1 MSKITV
7 GMLRKVAACTS
18 QIAVAASYCANAGA
32 VAALHCANAGALA
45 ASYCANAGALAAS
58 YCANAGAVAAF
69 TPSTARNRNF
79 ANPGELWLPIPSIYA
94 VEDAEKC
101 AYTFNVSVYST
112 YEGFDRYGAKPWKE
126 AEFSALL
133 GGVCVNSPSDAYLDY
148 QAAELAAEVVDQIE
162 AKRLRDSARPCT
174 TGYTRKVKDPFLQQ
188 MVLEETCCTQTDG
201 FIPCQRFV
209 SAP

>member
-94 VEDAEKC
+94 VFSAFSDLEILPHVSNGPGFLRWVRC
-101 AYTFNVSVYST
+101 SHRSIPSTFNQ
-112 YEGFDRYGAKPWKE
+112 P
-126 AEFSALL
+126 
-133 GGVCVNSPSDAYLDY
+133 
-148 QAAELAAEVVDQIE
+148 I
-162 AKRLRDSARPCT
+162 
-174 TGYTRKVKDPFLQQ
+174 
-188 MVLEETCCTQTDG
+188 
-201 FIPCQRFV
+201 
-209 SAP
+209 